1 MKKLK
6 CLLGHNLHMMKLNDV
21 TKHKFD
27 NNEENIT
34 VYKCKHCGQII
45 TGKTNFVKAEFKNPK
60 EKEEKPKELIR
71 VKEYQGWSLNNI
83 NNMISF
89 YGDEECGYLHLV
101 SKNEVN
107 SIEQLGLLQVIKNN
121 LNHYK
126 GLDIYIDVYESEY
139 DKENDS
145 INGRY
150 SHYGTSVENAT
161 KQFGE
166 YHDFKLED
174 AETIITLKYQLVRRY
189 NNSKWRRF
197 KNRRKCIIRNELRIE

>member
-1 MKKLK
+1 MKNIK
-6 CLLGHNLHMMKLNDV
+6 CLLGHNLHIMKIHDV
-21 TKHKFD
+21 TRHKFD

-71 VKEYQGWSLNNI
+71 VREYQGWSLNNT
-83 NNMISF
+83 NNMINF
-89 YGDEECGYLHLV
+89 YGDEEFGYIHLV
-101 SKNEVN
+101 SKNEIN
-107 SIEQLGLLQVIKNN
+107 AIEKLGLLQVIKNN
-121 LNHYK
+121 LDYYK

-145 INGRY
+145 IGGSYR
-150 SHYGTSVENAT
+150 HYGTSVEKASSCFST
-161 KQFGE
+161 
-166 YHDFKLED
+166 YCDFKLEN

-189 NNSKWRRF
+189 NNSSWWRF
-197 KNRRKCIIRNELRIE
+197 KNRRKCIIKNELIIE